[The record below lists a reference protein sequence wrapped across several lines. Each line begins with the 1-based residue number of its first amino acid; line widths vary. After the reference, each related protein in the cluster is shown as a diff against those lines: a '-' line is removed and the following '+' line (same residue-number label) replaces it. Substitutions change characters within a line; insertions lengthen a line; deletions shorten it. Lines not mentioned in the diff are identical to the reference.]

1 MADQGNKPEDT
12 ADAGTG
18 GPVDESTYTVGVPRA
33 DGEGEEV
40 IGHQPVGH
48 SQVLG
53 GGEYP
58 GPGAPPR
65 GPEELE
71 ED

>member
-1 MADQGNKPEDT
+1 MEDERNDADEAADQGR
-12 ADAGTG
+12 G
-18 GPVDESTYTVGVPRA
+18 GPVEESMFTVDVPRA

-40 IGHQPVGH
+40 IGQQPVGH
-48 SQVLG
+48 GQVLG

-65 GPEELE
+65 GPEEVK

>member
-1 MADQGNKPEDT
+1 MADQGNKAEDV

-18 GPVDESTYTVGVPRA
+18 GPVEESTVTVDVPRA
-33 DGEGEEV
+33 DGDGEEV
-40 IGHQPVGH
+40 IGQQPVGH
-48 SQVLG
+48 GQVLG

-65 GPEELE
+65 GPEEVE